1 MAEVLFILT
10 TIFVAYVVYMVVGDQ
25 MAEIKAMSSK
35 SGSKL
40 AESARPIA
48 AAKIQEIAEKPAA
61 QTATTKQ
68 SPRPTAAPAAK
79 PESSRPAAAAKSG
92 LKDPATGEVVNIPN
106 NYRFARRW
114 IKEALVNEGLLDK
127 VYKTNEL
134 DEKTNAKIK
143 RALTKLAKIDQ
154 YKA

>member
-25 MAEIKAMSSK
+25 MAEIKAMGAKSESK
-35 SGSKL
+35 PEQAASP
-40 AESARPIA
+40 AEAVKPQA
-48 AAKIQEIAEKPAA
+48 VAEKPVTEKAA
-61 QTATTKQ
+61 GAET
-68 SPRPTAAPAAK
+68 PPAPAKTA
-79 PESSRPAAAAKSG
+79 SIQAAATKGG
-92 LKDPATGEVVNIPN
+92 LKDPASGEVVNLPN

-114 IKEALVNEGLLDK
+114 IKEALVKEGLLDK

-134 DEKTNAKIK
+134 DDKTNTKIK
-143 RALTKLAKIDQ
+143 RALTKLSKMDQ